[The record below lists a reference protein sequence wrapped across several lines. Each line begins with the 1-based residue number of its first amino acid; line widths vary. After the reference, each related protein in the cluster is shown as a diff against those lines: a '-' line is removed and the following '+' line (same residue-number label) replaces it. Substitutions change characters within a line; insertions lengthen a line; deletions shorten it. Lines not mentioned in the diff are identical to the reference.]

1 MKFAEAIG
9 ALLFNGNGW
18 ANTSLIQSDPLALW
32 KKTNVAFLLQIYT
45 LNSLSISSLNTSM
58 KEQHVY
64 FRMPMEPAAV
74 WVGLFI
80 HNGHHCNVEVPL
92 SCL

>member
-1 MKFAEAIG
+1 MQYYTSYTRLSNGSVG
-9 ALLFNGNGW
+9 AN
-18 ANTSLIQSDPLALW
+18 LALR
-32 KKTNVAFLLQIYT
+32 KKTDVAFLLQIYT

-74 WVGLFI
+74 RVGLFI
-80 HNGHHCNVEVPL
+80 HNGHHCNVEIPL